1 MSTLRYSITVGGQAR
16 AAQVS
21 RDEDGRFRVVLDG
34 VVHVVD
40 LVRPTPDA
48 FHMLIDGQ
56 SWEAGA
62 APREGGWLIDVLG
75 LSTEVDVVD
84 PRRAVVVRSAARG
97 GKVVTAQMPGRVV
110 RVLVASGDTVRK
122 GQPLLVLEAMKMENE
137 LKAAADGLV
146 VELYVTE
153 GQAVELGARLAR
165 LE

>member
-1 MSTLRYSITVGGQAR
+1 MSTLRYTITVGGAPR
-16 AAQVS
+16 SAVVS
-21 RDEDGRFRVVLDG
+21 RDDDGHFRVVLDG
-34 VVHVVD
+34 VAHVVD

-75 LSTEVDVVD
+75 LSAEVDVVD

-97 GKVVTAQMPGRVV
+97 GKVISAQMPGRVV
-110 RVLVASGDTVRK
+110 RVLVAVGDTVKK

-137 LKAAADGLV
+137 LKAAGDGLV
-146 VELYVTE
+146 AELYVAE
-153 GQAVELGARLAR
+153 GQAVDLGARLVR
-165 LE
+165 FE